1 MFRLALLL
9 CGGCQLV
16 FPRSDETGSPPDN
29 DGPSSLPPACGDQ
42 RLLACYDFDGNTLD
56 GSPQANDLVSP
67 AGMSPVFIPGVS
79 GTAALFTFETR
90 TAIAD
95 PHFTAT
101 ALTIDTW
108 INYTPAAEPQ
118 IVIDHNTRWAL
129 AIDANGAVTCG
140 VASGANLAT
149 PTTLLPG
156 VWTHVACTQTGIENS
171 TATVQIFI
179 NGISDAKMD
188 LEFFGMTPDNPAG
201 VGANYPGA
209 TDAFLGSAIDRL
221 RVWDA
226 RLESDEILTAAG
238 L

>member
-1 MFRLALLL
+1 MVRLALLL
-9 CGGCQLV
+9 CSGCQLV
-16 FPRSDETGSPPDN
+16 FPRSDEAGIES
-29 DGPSSLPPACGDQ
+29 DGPNPLPAACGDP
-42 RLLACYDFDGNTLD
+42 RLLACYDFEGNTLD

-67 AGMSPVFIPGVS
+67 AGMGPAFVPGID
-79 GTAALFTFETR
+79 GTGALFTFQTR

-101 ALTIDTW
+101 ALSIDTW
-108 INYTPAAEPQ
+108 INYTPSPEAQ

-129 AIDANGAVTCG
+129 AIDATGAVTCG

-149 PTTLLPG
+149 PTRLSPG
-156 VWTHVACTQTGIENS
+156 VWTHVACTQTGSENA
-171 TATVQIFI
+171 TAMVQIFI

-188 LEFFGMTPDNPAG
+188 LEFFGMIPDNPAG

-209 TDAFLGSAIDRL
+209 TDAFLASAIDRL

-226 RLESDEILTAAG
+226 TLSSDEILTAAG
-238 L
+238 LR